1 MKINLPIFKTL
12 KKIFPSGLYT
22 RSLIIIIAPIVI
34 LQAILTFVFLERHWQ
49 LVTKKLSSSVVS
61 EIGMMMDM
69 QKNNDL
75 IEISSNA
82 KKFYDINLRLL
93 TNQKIDNDFR
103 LPANLVEKTL
113 SQELQKSLDN
123 KYSIEDIPEEK
134 KVIINIEVE
143 NGILEFVIP
152 RRNVYATNSHIF
164 LVWMVI
170 SSILILSIAIL
181 FLRQQIKPIEKLAK
195 AAESFGIG
203 RKIKNF
209 KPTGATEVR
218 KAADAYIKMQERIE
232 KFLEQ
237 RTLMLAGVSHDLR
250 TPLTRIK
257 LQLEMY
263 SNQKGNT
270 ELLKDVNE
278 MQYMLETYLDFS
290 QTVSS
295 EEDTEVDLKE
305 LIDNIISTSNEK
317 SKIISL
323 KPTNLKNIKY
333 ICKKIALKRCVINL
347 INNAKAFGDEVLIT
361 LNESNK
367 EITITIEDNG
377 PGIPKKDYEKAL
389 RPFQRLDSSRNQNI
403 AGSGLGLSISQ
414 EIMNSIGG
422 NIKLSK
428 SKLGGLKVIMAL
440 PLKGNI

>member
-1 MKINLPIFKTL
+1 MKIKIPILGIL
-12 KKIFPSGLYT
+12 KKIFPNGLYL

-61 EIGMMMDM
+61 EIGMMINM
-69 QKNNDL
+69 QENIDFEK
-75 IEISSNA
+75 ISSNA
-82 KKFYDINLRLL
+82 KEFYDIDLSFLP
-93 TNQKIDNDFR
+93 NQKINYK
-103 LPANLVEKTL
+103 LSPAANLVEKTL
-113 SQELQKSLDN
+113 SQELKGNLN
-123 KYSIEDIPEEK
+123 NNYSIDDLSKEK
-134 KVIINIEVE
+134 KVIIKV
-143 NGILEFVIP
+143 GLDSGVLEFVIP

-203 RKIKNF
+203 KKIENF
-209 KPTGATEVR
+209 KPTGATEIR

-263 SNQKGNT
+263 SEQKGNN

-295 EEDTEVDLKE
+295 EEDTKVDLNE
-305 LIDNIISTSNEK
+305 LIETIVKTSKEKFKSIIFKTHK
-317 SKIISL
+317 
-323 KPTNLKNIKY
+323 TKNIKY
-333 ICKKIALKRCVINL
+333 ICKHIALKRCIINL
-347 INNAKAFGDEVLIT
+347 INNAKAFGNEILIS
-361 LNESNK
+361 LDQSKGEIK
-367 EITITIEDNG
+367 ITIDDNG
-377 PGIPKKDYEKAL
+377 PGIQKQDYEKAL

-414 EIMNSIGG
+414 EIINSIGG
-422 NIKLSK
+422 TIKLAESN
-428 SKLGGLKVIMAL
+428 LGGLRVVIAL
-440 PLKGNI
+440 PMK